1 MIDLDNLPRLP
12 ILLTKAEA
20 LDYAAKGL
28 EESAAHVSL
37 VSTIVDALKGEPDA
51 ANSKV
56 LKHIQAHLPDA
67 AIQVAAAKDAAAAI
81 RSLALEE
88 RVVAARMAR
97 ERKAAL

>member
-1 MIDLDNLPRLP
+1 MIDLDNLPTAP

-28 EESAAHVSL
+28 EDSATHISL
-37 VSTIVDALKGEPDA
+37 VKTIVDALKDEPSA

-67 AIQVAAAKDAAAAI
+67 EIQIAAAKEAAAAI

-97 ERKAAL
+97 ERKAGV